1 MAPEKKAMSLSKGS
15 GPGMVGKV
23 EWRIQHPGVVGD
35 QEAEESLNS
44 RLGPSVLH
52 LRINASV
59 DSALERTGLL
69 FGVEWQMN
77 SNQMIALS

>member
-1 MAPEKKAMSLSKGS
+1 MSLSKGS

-35 QEAEESLNS
+35 QEAEENLNS

-69 FGVEWQMN
+69 CGVADEQHPDDSFVLN
-77 SNQMIALS
+77 LRNQGE